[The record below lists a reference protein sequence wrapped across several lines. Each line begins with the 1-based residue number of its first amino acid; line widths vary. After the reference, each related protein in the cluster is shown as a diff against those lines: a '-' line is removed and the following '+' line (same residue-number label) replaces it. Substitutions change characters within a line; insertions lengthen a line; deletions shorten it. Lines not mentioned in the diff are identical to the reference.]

1 MSKIYVLDTSAIVDE
16 PTILYSFKDS
26 IIIIPFVVLEELDKL
41 KTFNNDASR
50 NARLAI
56 RFLDQIFED
65 SNIAHIQSNCK
76 IRIEFDYDNLF
87 DDMSYG
93 DNQIVAC
100 AVRIKKTYKK
110 DVTLI
115 TSDINLKVK
124 AKSMDLK
131 AESFA
136 STVSIFDMYPY
147 LEMCSDI
154 DLLTKIQLHQQ
165 AEDDMGLVNNSF
177 ILFEDEYGKSQ
188 CLSRKHADGKI
199 KLIKK
204 HNPWGLSCKNKEQS
218 CLVDLIMDKNVSLVT
233 AMGVAGSGKSLLA
246 IACALELVLEQK
258 AYDKLIIYRPIQSTG
273 NELGHLPGPQPLDA
287 KIVTPSGWTTMGQ
300 LKIGDQVISRDG
312 KATKVIG
319 VYPKG
324 TKSIYKVST
333 TDGRSTECCE
343 DHLWFTQTDLELK
356 NGLDGSVRTT
366 KDIINE
372 INNKNIKHYLPTT
385 SAVEYLSKQLPI
397 KPYTLGALIGDGFIS
412 ENHLTLSSKDDQ
424 IINRVASEL
433 DEVGCVLS
441 NNGKNI
447 NYNIVSK
454 EKHNNKVKTNIVKI
468 TNLSNGE
475 IELFD
480 STKIASDKK
489 NIKYRTLI
497 SRCNRKTVLNGFKYE
512 FDGEFS
518 WKNNAIKILSNLGL
532 TGKKAFDKFIP
543 SEYLLSSIEDR
554 VSLLNGLMDTDGS
567 ISKQGWSVFYTSS
580 EQLASDVVELV
591 RSLGGISKINS
602 RDRIGDSHFVDGR
615 KCETKKIS
623 YEVSVKL
630 GQEINPFYLSRKS
643 SRHIRKTRK
652 NNLQNISSIEYVGE
666 KEVQCIRVDNPEH
679 LYLTDD
685 FIVTHNTQEE
695 KLAPYFSAVMDSFE
709 FLLAHKNPDWKRMFD
724 MYVTKGKIELDS
736 ITYIRGRSIPNALI
750 ILDEGQNVSERDMK
764 TFLTRAGQNSKI
776 IITCDLEQVDSDK
789 LNIVNNGAAKVM
801 QKFKGSELYGHVT
814 LTKGER
820 SKLAAE
826 AAKLL

>member
-165 AEDDMGLVNNSF
+165 AEDDMDLVNNSF

-188 CLSRKHADGKI
+188 CLSRKHPDGKI

-204 HNPWGLSCKNKEQS
+204 NNPWGLSCKNKEQS

-258 AYDKLIIYRPIQSTG
+258 KYDKIIIYRPIQETG
-273 NELGHLPGPQPLDA
+273 ESIGFLPG
-287 KIVTPSGWTTMGQ
+287 S
-300 LKIGDQVISRDG
+300 
-312 KATKVIG
+312 
-319 VYPKG
+319 
-324 TKSIYKVST
+324 
-333 TDGRSTECCE
+333 
-343 DHLWFTQTDLELK
+343 
-356 NGLDGSVRTT
+356 
-366 KDIINE
+366 
-372 INNKNIKHYLPTT
+372 
-385 SAVEYLSKQLPI
+385 
-397 KPYTLGALIGDGFIS
+397 
-412 ENHLTLSSKDDQ
+412 
-424 IINRVASEL
+424 
-433 DEVGCVLS
+433 
-441 NNGKNI
+441 
-447 NYNIVSK
+447 
-454 EKHNNKVKTNIVKI
+454 
-468 TNLSNGE
+468 
-475 IELFD
+475 
-480 STKIASDKK
+480 
-489 NIKYRTLI
+489 
-497 SRCNRKTVLNGFKYE
+497 
-512 FDGEFS
+512 
-518 WKNNAIKILSNLGL
+518 
-532 TGKKAFDKFIP
+532 
-543 SEYLLSSIEDR
+543 
-554 VSLLNGLMDTDGS
+554 
-567 ISKQGWSVFYTSS
+567 
-580 EQLASDVVELV
+580 
-591 RSLGGISKINS
+591 
-602 RDRIGDSHFVDGR
+602 
-615 KCETKKIS
+615 
-623 YEVSVKL
+623 
-630 GQEINPFYLSRKS
+630 
-643 SRHIRKTRK
+643 
-652 NNLQNISSIEYVGE
+652 
-666 KEVQCIRVDNPEH
+666 
-679 LYLTDD
+679 
-685 FIVTHNTQEE
+685 QEE
-695 KLAPYFSAVMDSFE
+695 KLAPYFTAVMDSFE
-709 FLLAHKNPDWKRMFD
+709 FLLANKNPDWKRTLD
-724 MYVTKGKIELDS
+724 MYITKGKIELDS
-736 ITYIRGRSIPNALI
+736 MTFIRGRSIPNTLI
-750 ILDEGQNVSERDMK
+750 ILDECQNVTEKDIK
-764 TFLTRAGQNSKI
+764 TYLTRVGEGSKVI
-776 IITCDLEQVDSDK
+776 LLGDITQTDSDR
-789 LNIVNNGAAKVM
+789 LNSVNNALTKVM

>member
-258 AYDKLIIYRPIQSTG
+258 KYDKIIIYRPIQETG
-273 NELGHLPGPQPLDA
+273 ESIGYLPG
-287 KIVTPSGWTTMGQ
+287 S
-300 LKIGDQVISRDG
+300 
-312 KATKVIG
+312 
-319 VYPKG
+319 
-324 TKSIYKVST
+324 
-333 TDGRSTECCE
+333 
-343 DHLWFTQTDLELK
+343 
-356 NGLDGSVRTT
+356 
-366 KDIINE
+366 
-372 INNKNIKHYLPTT
+372 
-385 SAVEYLSKQLPI
+385 
-397 KPYTLGALIGDGFIS
+397 
-412 ENHLTLSSKDDQ
+412 
-424 IINRVASEL
+424 
-433 DEVGCVLS
+433 
-441 NNGKNI
+441 
-447 NYNIVSK
+447 
-454 EKHNNKVKTNIVKI
+454 
-468 TNLSNGE
+468 
-475 IELFD
+475 
-480 STKIASDKK
+480 
-489 NIKYRTLI
+489 
-497 SRCNRKTVLNGFKYE
+497 
-512 FDGEFS
+512 
-518 WKNNAIKILSNLGL
+518 
-532 TGKKAFDKFIP
+532 
-543 SEYLLSSIEDR
+543 
-554 VSLLNGLMDTDGS
+554 
-567 ISKQGWSVFYTSS
+567 
-580 EQLASDVVELV
+580 
-591 RSLGGISKINS
+591 
-602 RDRIGDSHFVDGR
+602 
-615 KCETKKIS
+615 
-623 YEVSVKL
+623 
-630 GQEINPFYLSRKS
+630 
-643 SRHIRKTRK
+643 
-652 NNLQNISSIEYVGE
+652 
-666 KEVQCIRVDNPEH
+666 
-679 LYLTDD
+679 
-685 FIVTHNTQEE
+685 QEE
-695 KLAPYFSAVMDSFE
+695 KLAPYFTAVMDSFE
-709 FLLAHKNPDWKRMFD
+709 FLLAHKNPDWKRTLD
-724 MYVTKGKIELDS
+724 MYVSKGKIELDS
-736 ITYIRGRSIPNALI
+736 MTFIRGRSIPNTLI
-750 ILDEGQNVSERDMK
+750 ILDECQNVAEKDVK
-764 TFLTRAGQNSKI
+764 TFLTRIGEGSKVVI
-776 IITCDLEQVDSDK
+776 LGDIEQIDSDR
-789 LNIVNNGAAKVM
+789 LNIVNNGLSKVM

>member
-165 AEDDMGLVNNSF
+165 AEDDMDLVNNSF

-188 CLSRKHADGKI
+188 CLSRKHPDGKI

-204 HNPWGLSCKNKEQS
+204 NNPWGLSCKNKEQS

-258 AYDKLIIYRPIQSTG
+258 KYDKIIIYRPIQETG
-273 NELGHLPGPQPLDA
+273 ESIGFLPG
-287 KIVTPSGWTTMGQ
+287 S
-300 LKIGDQVISRDG
+300 
-312 KATKVIG
+312 
-319 VYPKG
+319 
-324 TKSIYKVST
+324 
-333 TDGRSTECCE
+333 
-343 DHLWFTQTDLELK
+343 
-356 NGLDGSVRTT
+356 
-366 KDIINE
+366 
-372 INNKNIKHYLPTT
+372 
-385 SAVEYLSKQLPI
+385 
-397 KPYTLGALIGDGFIS
+397 
-412 ENHLTLSSKDDQ
+412 
-424 IINRVASEL
+424 
-433 DEVGCVLS
+433 
-441 NNGKNI
+441 
-447 NYNIVSK
+447 
-454 EKHNNKVKTNIVKI
+454 
-468 TNLSNGE
+468 
-475 IELFD
+475 
-480 STKIASDKK
+480 
-489 NIKYRTLI
+489 
-497 SRCNRKTVLNGFKYE
+497 
-512 FDGEFS
+512 
-518 WKNNAIKILSNLGL
+518 
-532 TGKKAFDKFIP
+532 
-543 SEYLLSSIEDR
+543 
-554 VSLLNGLMDTDGS
+554 
-567 ISKQGWSVFYTSS
+567 
-580 EQLASDVVELV
+580 
-591 RSLGGISKINS
+591 
-602 RDRIGDSHFVDGR
+602 
-615 KCETKKIS
+615 
-623 YEVSVKL
+623 
-630 GQEINPFYLSRKS
+630 
-643 SRHIRKTRK
+643 
-652 NNLQNISSIEYVGE
+652 
-666 KEVQCIRVDNPEH
+666 
-679 LYLTDD
+679 
-685 FIVTHNTQEE
+685 QEE
-695 KLAPYFSAVMDSFE
+695 KLAPYFTAVMDSFE
-709 FLLAHKNPDWKRMFD
+709 FLLANKNPDWKRTLD
-724 MYVTKGKIELDS
+724 MYITKGKIELDS
-736 ITYIRGRSIPNALI
+736 MTFIRGRSIPNTLI
-750 ILDEGQNVSERDMK
+750 ILDECQNVTEKDIK
-764 TFLTRAGQNSKI
+764 TFLTRVGEGSKVI
-776 IITCDLEQVDSDK
+776 LLGDITQTDSDR
-789 LNIVNNGAAKVM
+789 LNSVNNALTKVM